1 MNPSSNS
8 GLSGAHDEQVGD
20 APAVQT
26 DESFL
31 ASVASIWDA
40 DMGDLTTADA
50 PLTDPLLDVNAAAL
64 TLPTPVSVCA
74 FSSRPLT

>member
-8 GLSGAHDEQVGD
+8 GLSGAHDEVGD
-20 APAVQT
+20 ALTDQT

-40 DMGDLTTADA
+40 EMGDLTTADA

-64 TLPTPVSVCA
+64 TLPTPVSVCV